1 MEEMYSLIK
10 IHTMQEK
17 QILLRETFN
26 EQYTLVIESEINGV
40 DVYVTSKVQL
50 RFDFHVLKIEK
61 DYIEIRLVQ
70 LDNKLLETNS
80 PMVKE
85 VAVISQ
91 VFGRM
96 YNELHLTLDHSGKVI
111 SVLNYDLILSKWKQT
126 KAEMDQHIA
135 GNPDLQQAIILNDN
149 IFTDPEK
156 IKIAV
161 QANEFFTVYFGSIFG
176 INLPAS
182 KSIPGTNIFNTA
194 NITWNMKIEAPVY
207 LSHLSESIRVSTKFL
222 PKDSFT
228 SGFHNTAYKQFEDK
242 ININNLNVKLEQTET
257 RQIDFSKGKL
267 EKATISKL
275 EIADE
280 KKLYNIVNY
289 SMLSDSEQ
297 RNEQKTI

>member
-1 MEEMYSLIK
+1 MYSLTK
-10 IHTMQEK
+10 NQTMKEK
-17 QILLRETFN
+17 QILLREPFN
-26 EQYTLVIESEINGV
+26 EQYTLLIESEINGV

-50 RFDFHVLKIEK
+50 RFDFHVLKIE
-61 DYIEIRLVQ
+61 DNHIEVRIVQ

-80 PMVKE
+80 PMIKE
-85 VAVISQ
+85 VAVVSQ
-91 VFGRM
+91 IFGRM
-96 YNELHLTLDHSGKVI
+96 YNELHLILDQSGKVI

-126 KAEMDQHIA
+126 KSEMDQHIA

-161 QANEFFTVYFGSIFG
+161 QANEFFPVYFGSTFG

-182 KSIPGTNIFNTA
+182 KSISGTNIFNTA
-194 NITWNMKIEAPVY
+194 NMTWNMKIETPAY
-207 LSHLSESIRVSTKFL
+207 LSNHSESIRVVTRFN

-228 SGFHNTAYKQFEDK
+228 SGFYNTAYKQFEDK
-242 ININNLNVKLEQTET
+242 INITNLNVQLEQTET
-257 RQIDFSKGKL
+257 RQLDFSNGKL
-267 EKATISKL
+267 EKAMISKR
-275 EIADE
+275 EIVDE

-297 RNEQKTI
+297 KNELKKG

>member
-1 MEEMYSLIK
+1 M
-10 IHTMQEK
+10 HEK
-17 QILLRETFN
+17 QILIREVFN
-26 EQYTLVIESEINGV
+26 EQYTLLIESEINGV

-50 RFDFHVLKIEK
+50 RYDFHVLKIEN
-61 DYIEIRLVQ
+61 DHVEIRLVQ

-85 VAVISQ
+85 VAVVSQ

-96 YNELHLTLDHSGKVI
+96 YNELHLILDYSGKVI

-126 KAEMDQHIA
+126 KAEMEQHIA
-135 GNPDLQQAIILNDN
+135 GNPDLQHAIVLNDN

-161 QANEFFTVYFGSIFG
+161 QANEFFPVYFGSIFG

-194 NITWNMKIEAPVY
+194 NMTWNMKIEAPAY
-207 LSHLSESIRVSTKFL
+207 LSNHSESIRVVARFN
-222 PKDSFT
+222 PKDSLT
-228 SGFHNTAYKQFEDK
+228 NGFYNTAYKQFEDK
-242 ININNLNVKLEQTET
+242 INIKDLSVKLEQSET
-257 RQIDFSKGKL
+257 RQIDFSTGKL
-267 EKATISKL
+267 EKATITKS
-275 EIADE
+275 EIVDE

-289 SMLSDSEQ
+289 SMFSDSERGQ
-297 RNEQKTI
+297 D